1 MIISND
7 TIDILKKFFVFDR
20 IFNLIC
26 YDHDM
31 NKLYEELRQLKQDKY
46 QNNYRFIFLFYDTQY
61 YITNSSSGLT
71 LLNLQRILHQL
82 DIPNYFCLILSQQPI
97 AEELNRLRITETTD
111 DCSIDSIVY
120 YNYYFATEIFNDA
133 SSINPELEINEH
145 MICSKYQSLNRIK
158 RFHRRVLFSILKDKN
173 LLDHGAVS
181 YNGLGNNQHD

>member
-1 MIISND
+1 MIISD
-7 TIDILKKFFVFDR
+7 TTISVLKKFFVFDR
-20 IFNLIC
+20 IFNLTR
-26 YDHDM
+26 YDHNM
-31 NKLYEELRQLKQDKY
+31 NKLYEELSQLKQVKY

-61 YITNSSSGLT
+61 YIPNNKAGLT

-97 AEELNRLRITETTD
+97 AEELNYLRQTETTD

-120 YNYYFATEIFNDA
+120 YNYYTTDIFNNVANID
-133 SSINPELEINEH
+133 PELEINEH

-181 YNGLGNNQHD
+181 YNSSGNTPHD